1 MARKP
6 TGGPDGRARPP
17 RRDAV
22 IDLLAAQRRPM
33 HVAEIATRLGV
44 EAGAHDA
51 LQRVLDDLAFDGS
64 VAPMSGHRFRLSR
77 EQTERHGAE
86 IQGIL
91 SVNPRGFGFVARA
104 GDDGDIYIPPEAMRG
119 ALHGDTVIARVVTRS
134 RRGVEGEILRIEK
147 RRTARVAGT
156 LRRRGKSVWLEPDDS
171 RLRGPIVLVDATG
184 GEDGDA
190 AVATITRF
198 PELADEN
205 PEGKLDAVLG
215 APGDPE
221 VEVQKILIREGIEE
235 PHPPAAVAE
244 AEAYGAE
251 VDTAA
256 LVGRVDLT
264 GVPLPTIDP
273 EDARDHDDAIWV
285 TRGQEDGSY
294 KAWIAIADV
303 SHYVRPGTALDE
315 SALGRGCSIYLPDR
329 AIPMLPRALS
339 SNLCSLLP
347 NVVRLCLAV
356 EVDLDATGTV
366 MKSRIVEGF
375 MRSAAKLTYG
385 GVARALG
392 FTSEP
397 PRSEEAE
404 AMRDDLA
411 VLADLARLL
420 RARRMRK
427 GALDFDL
434 PEAKVTLDPETR
446 APLSVQKRTHDP
458 GVAKAYQLV
467 EELMLLANEQVATFL
482 VERDIPG
489 IFRVH
494 GAPDP
499 EKLSR
504 FATMCGELGVKFD
517 LEDAEDPKKL
527 SVFLKKIQAHPQKQV
542 LHMLLLR
549 AMRQAVYDVAN
560 KGHFGL
566 ASSAY
571 LHFTSPIRRY
581 PDLVV
586 HREVRQALRGE
597 RIDRSGEALDRMRN
611 AATVASETERKSMD
625 VEREVVDLCR
635 ALYMRDHVGE
645 ILEGIVTGLVGSGVF
660 VQIDDPFI
668 DVLVKSESL
677 GNDEYALDDE
687 NLRMV
692 GKRSGDRIGLGDS
705 MMVEID
711 DVSIQRRTVYGRRL
725 AAIQEKRPK
734 KGESKE
740 QKPRRTEKFDKK
752 GKKPGG
758 PRGGKKRKKR

>member
-1 MARKP
+1 MTRSTTDATKP
-6 TGGPDGRARPP
+6 LRGPS
-17 RRDAV
+17 
-22 IDLLAAQRRPM
+22 M

-44 EAGAHDA
+44 EAGHYDA
-51 LQRVLDDLAFDGS
+51 LQRVLDDLSFDGT
-64 VAPMSGHRFRLSR
+64 VAPMSGQRFRLAR
-77 EQTERHGAE
+77 EQVERQSTEVE
-86 IQGIL
+86 GIL
-91 SVNPRGFGFVARA
+91 SVHPRGFGFVSRA
-104 GDDGDIYIPPEAMRG
+104 GDDGDIFIPPESMKG
-119 ALHGDTVIARVVTRS
+119 ALHGDTVAARVVTRS
-134 RRGVEGEILRIEK
+134 RRGVEGEVLRIVK
-147 RRTARVAGT
+147 RRSARIAGT
-156 LRRRGKSVWLEPDDS
+156 LRRRGKSTWLEPDDA
-171 RLRGPIVLVDATG
+171 RLRGPIVLTG
-184 GEDGDA
+184 SDEGEDGDA

-205 PEGKLDAVLG
+205 PEGILEAVLG
-215 APGDPE
+215 ASGDPE
-221 VEVQKILIREGIEE
+221 VEVQKILVREGIEE
-235 PHPPAAVAE
+235 PHPPEAVAE
-244 AEAYGAE
+244 AEAYGVE
-251 VDTAA
+251 VDPKA
-256 LVGRVDLT
+256 LEGRVDLI

-285 TRGQEDGSY
+285 TRSEDGNY

-303 SHYVRPGTALDE
+303 SHYVKPGTALDDA
-315 SALGRGCSIYLPDR
+315 ALNRGCSIYLPDR

-347 NVVRLCLAV
+347 DVIRLCLAV

-366 MKSRIVEGF
+366 LKSRLVEGF

-392 FTSEP
+392 YTTEP
-397 PRSEEAE
+397 PVSEQAE
-404 AMRDDLA
+404 AMKDDLA

-420 RARRMRK
+420 RARRMRQ

-434 PEAKVTLDPETR
+434 PEAKVTLDPVTR
-446 APLSVQKRTHDP
+446 APLSVKKRTHDP
-458 GVAKAYQLV
+458 GVSKAYQLV
-467 EELMLLANEQVATFL
+467 EELMLLANEQVAMFL
-482 VERDIPG
+482 VEKDVPA

-504 FATMCGELGVKFD
+504 FATLCNELGVKFEI
-517 LEDAEDPKKL
+517 EDAADPKKL
-527 SVFLKKIQAHPQKQV
+527 SVFLKKIQNHPQKQV
-542 LHMLLLR
+542 LNMLLLR

-566 ASSAY
+566 ASTAY

-586 HREVRQALRGE
+586 HRAVRQVLRNE

-611 AATVASETERKSMD
+611 AATVASQTERKSMD

-645 ILEGIVTGLVGSGVF
+645 ILEGIVTGMVGSGVF

-677 GNDEYALDDE
+677 GVDDYALDDE
-687 NLRMV
+687 NLRMI
-692 GKRSGDRIGLGDS
+692 GKRSGDRISLGDA
-705 MMVEID
+705 MTVEVN
-711 DVSIQRRTVYGRRL
+711 DVSLERRTVYGRRI
-725 AAIQEKRPK
+725 AQIEQKRPK
-734 KGESKE
+734 KRESKE
-740 QKPRRTEKFDKK
+740 ERGRQKSQNQRVDKKK
-752 GKKPGG
+752 GKKVG
-758 PRGGKKRKKR
+758 PSSKRRSKR

>member
-1 MARKP
+1 MTATP
-6 TGGPDGRARPP
+6 GTATTG
-17 RRDAV
+17 DA
-22 IDLLAAQRRPM
+22 
-33 HVAEIATRLGV
+33 
-44 EAGAHDA
+44 
-51 LQRVLDDLAFDGS
+51 
-64 VAPMSGHRFRLSR
+64 
-77 EQTERHGAE
+77 
-86 IQGIL
+86 
-91 SVNPRGFGFVARA
+91 
-104 GDDGDIYIPPEAMRG
+104 
-119 ALHGDTVIARVVTRS
+119 
-134 RRGVEGEILRIEK
+134 
-147 RRTARVAGT
+147 
-156 LRRRGKSVWLEPDDS
+156 
-171 RLRGPIVLVDATG
+171 
-184 GEDGDA
+184 A

-198 PELADEN
+198 PESCRTRN

-215 APGDPE
+215 DPGDPE

-235 PHPPAAVAE
+235 PHPAEAVAE

-251 VDTAA
+251 VDPAA
-256 LVGRVDLT
+256 FAGRVDLT

-285 TRGQEDGSY
+285 TRSDDGSY

-339 SNLCSLLP
+339 SSNLCSLLP
-347 NVVRLCLAV
+347 NVIRLCLAV
-356 EVDLDATGTV
+356 EVDLDPTGTV
-366 MKSRIVEGF
+366 LRSRLVEGF

-392 FTSEP
+392 FTPEP

-404 AMRDDLA
+404 SMRDDLA

-458 GVAKAYQLV
+458 GVARAYHLV
-467 EELMLLANEQVATFL
+467 EELMLLANEQVALFL
-482 VERDIPG
+482 VERDVPA

-499 EKLSR
+499 DKISR
-504 FATMCGELGVKFD
+504 FATMCSELGVKFH

-527 SVFLKKIQAHPQKQV
+527 SVFLKKIQNHPQKQV

-549 AMRQAVYDVAN
+549 AMRQAQYDVAN

-571 LHFTSPIRRY
+571 LHLHLADPSLSGSRRPPRPPPRPPRRADRPQPRGPR
-581 PDLVV
+581 PDAQ
-586 HREVRQALRGE
+586 RRDRRQR
-597 RIDRSGEALDRMRN
+597 DRA
-611 AATVASETERKSMD
+611 
-625 VEREVVDLCR
+625 
-635 ALYMRDHVGE
+635 
-645 ILEGIVTGLVGSGVF
+645 
-660 VQIDDPFI
+660 QIDGRRARGRRSPSRHAHARSRRRDPRGQGHRPRR
-668 DVLVKSESL
+668 ERR
-677 GNDEYALDDE
+677 
-687 NLRMV
+687 LRH
-692 GKRSGDRIGLGDS
+692 RSTTRSSTSSSRASRSAPTSTRSTTRTSGWSGSARGDRIGLGDS

-711 DVSIQRRTVYGRRL
+711 DDLDPAPHRL
-725 AAIQEKRPK
+725 RPP
-734 KGESKE
+734 
-740 QKPRRTEKFDKK
+740 PRRD
-752 GKKPGG
+752 
-758 PRGGKKRKKR
+758 PREAPEEG